1 MILNSAA
8 PTREMAES
16 AIPVPMRFTLLCLA
30 ALTIMSGAT
39 IAPSLPALEAH
50 FAQHEDIALLSR
62 LILSLPALMIALF
75 APIAGFISD
84 RYGRRKLLLLA
95 VTVYALAGISA
106 LLQESLVGLLAS
118 RILLG
123 IAVAGTMTS
132 VTALVGDYFSPI
144 QRQTYMSQQG
154 AFISL
159 GGVVFL
165 LAGGLLADLHWR
177 APFAIYAVA
186 LLLIP
191 AVLRFL
197 PEPKRNSIEPLPNNV
212 TNGNPDWPAF
222 ALLLGAALLNSL
234 IFFLIPTQL
243 PFLLKEI
250 GADTPSLAGIAIAAS
265 NLMGALA
272 SLVFYPLARN
282 YLGKS
287 GVFVLG
293 FTVMACGMGLIA
305 EADSFNAIIMAT
317 AIYGCG
323 MGTLIPHIFATG
335 LESATPNIRGRISGA
350 LAASVFIGQFIS
362 PFISQPWI
370 ERFGLASGF
379 SAASTTL
386 LLLASLALLLH
397 WLKPKPSAK
406 MFLQ

>member
-1 MILNSAA
+1 MIPVHAA
-8 PTREMAES
+8 PPLNVAKP
-16 AIPVPMRFTLLCLA
+16 AIPLQMRLTLLCLA

-39 IAPSLPALEAH
+39 VAPSLPALEAH
-50 FAQHEDIALLSR
+50 FVQHEDIALLSR

-75 APIAGFISD
+75 APLAGFVSD
-84 RYGRRKLLLLA
+84 RYGRRRLLLLA

-106 LLQESLVGLLAS
+106 LLQESLAGLLAS

-132 VTALVGDYFSPI
+132 VTALVGDYFNPD
-144 QRQTYMSQQG
+144 QRRTYMSQQG

-159 GGVVFL
+159 GGVIFL
-165 LAGGLLADLHWR
+165 VAGGLLADIHWR
-177 APFAIYAVA
+177 APFVIYAAA

-191 AVLRFL
+191 AVIRYL
-197 PEPKRNSIEPLPNNV
+197 PEPERNKIERSSDHSSDEQ
-212 TNGNPDWPAF
+212 PDWMGF
-222 ALLLGAALLNSL
+222 ALLLAAALLNSL
-234 IFFLIPTQL
+234 VFFLIPTQL

-250 GADTPSLAGIAIAAS
+250 GVDAPSLAGIAIAAS

-282 YLGKS
+282 HLGKS

-293 FTVMACGMGLIA
+293 FAVMACGMGLIA
-305 EADSFNAIIMAT
+305 EADSFNAIMIAT

-323 MGTLIPHIFATG
+323 MGTLIPHIFASG

-350 LAASVFIGQFIS
+350 LAASVFIGQFLS
-362 PFISQPWI
+362 PLISQPWI
-370 ERFGLASGF
+370 ERFGLASSF
-379 SAASTTL
+379 SAASTVL
-386 LLLASLALLLH
+386 LFLATLALLLH
-397 WLKPKPSAK
+397 WLKAKPSSEII
-406 MFLQ
+406 LQ